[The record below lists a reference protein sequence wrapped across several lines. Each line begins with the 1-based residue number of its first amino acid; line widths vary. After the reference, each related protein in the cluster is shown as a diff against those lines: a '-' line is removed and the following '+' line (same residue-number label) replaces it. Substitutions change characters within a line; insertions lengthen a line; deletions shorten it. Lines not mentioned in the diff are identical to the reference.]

1 MQFIERS
8 AAVAMR
14 DRLKRI
20 LPDLKAAYCNMK
32 RLEDDYNWDIKSP
45 EMCKA
50 YMTLAEVY
58 LEVVDLLAKERHE
71 EK

>member
-20 LPDLKAAYCNMK
+20 LPDLKAAYCNME

-50 YMTLAEVY
+50 YMTLADVY

>member
-20 LPDLKAAYCNMK
+20 LPDLKAAYYNMK

-50 YMTLAEVY
+50 YMTLADVY
-58 LEVVDLLAKERHE
+58 LEVVDLLAKDRHE

>member
-8 AAVAMR
+8 AAVVMR

-20 LPDLKAAYCNMK
+20 LPDLKAAYYNMK

-50 YMTLAEVY
+50 YMTLADVY
-58 LEVVDLLAKERHE
+58 LEVVDLLAKDRHE

>member
-20 LPDLKAAYCNMK
+20 LPDLKAAYCNME

-50 YMTLAEVY
+50 YMALASAYIEVMASLAE
-58 LEVVDLLAKERHE
+58 ET
-71 EK
+71 